1 MPKRRNVPTRTCIC
15 CGVKTNKRDLL
26 RIVSVR
32 GDRVVVDITGKQN
45 GRGAY
50 ICVSCRDNTGNLR
63 RDRLE
68 YSLRT
73 KINDNDWLTLI
84 QTMTS

>member
-1 MPKRRNVPTRTCIC
+1 MPKRRHVPTRTCIC
-15 CGVKTNKRDLL
+15 CGVKTKKRDLL

-32 GDRVVVDITGKQN
+32 GNGVVVDITGKQN

-50 ICVSCRDNTGNLR
+50 VCVTCRGNAGNLR

-73 KINDNDWLTLI
+73 KIDESDWQTLV
-84 QTMTS
+84 QAMTS